1 MNGVQQD
8 RRSPDYLT
16 VLTEATRVFGS
27 REAAQTWMI
36 TPALGLD
43 GRCPTDLVRNAD
55 GLTKVRLFLQRIEY
69 GVYT

>member
-1 MNGVQQD
+1 
-8 RRSPDYLT
+8 
-16 VLTEATRVFGS
+16 
-27 REAAQTWMI
+27 MI